1 MIKPQEEDHDK
12 SSTFLSRPLGKPRG
26 FEKVLDKA
34 ILHLKKDKVMKKI
47 LSKYSI
53 EKQTKYMNSLFVNLI
68 DSIISQQLSNKAAF
82 AISKRFKSIF
92 NSSPISPA
100 LVLSTPDVNLKKSG
114 LSAMKTVYIKGL
126 AKAIESK
133 TIDVDSLHNLSD
145 EDVIVQLTKLK
156 GIGRWTAEMFLI
168 FSLKRPDI
176 FSVGDLGLR
185 TAVSKWYGV
194 EIKDLK
200 RIEEIS
206 KKWSPYRSFASRILW
221 KSLEN

>member
-1 MIKPQEEDHDK
+1 MMKPQELDH
-12 SSTFLSRPLGKPRG
+12 
-26 FEKVLDKA
+26 DKA
-34 ILHLKKDKVMKKI
+34 ILHLKKDKVMKNI
-47 LSKYSI
+47 LAKYSI

-68 DSIISQQLSNKAAF
+68 DSIISQQLSNKASH

-92 NSSPISPA
+92 NASPISPA